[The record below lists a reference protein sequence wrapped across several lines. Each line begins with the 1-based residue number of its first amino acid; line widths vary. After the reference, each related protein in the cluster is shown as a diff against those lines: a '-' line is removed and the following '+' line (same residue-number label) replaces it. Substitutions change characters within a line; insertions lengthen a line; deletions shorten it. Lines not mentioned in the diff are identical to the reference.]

1 MSENHLLI
9 SVDVPSS
16 LSKAGNEPTKNKE
29 RIWNNFQEMSKF
41 TSLEEQYIILIF
53 QTVLNLLANIALE
66 IIINNIYIRNNVSN
80 FSVKIPFEHANSK
93 CVAYEGNI
101 KGRHVWKENQIS
113 KMCLLN
119 LRYNLETNQN
129 SNVFMRKKCERAT
142 PFPTGPGQT
151 TGGFCY
157 YWGLAR
163 PHQLFLRYKNFL
175 RILS

>member
-53 QTVLNLLANIALE
+53 QTVLDLLANIALE

-101 KGRHVWKENQIS
+101 KGRHV
-113 KMCLLN
+113 
-119 LRYNLETNQN
+119 
-129 SNVFMRKKCERAT
+129 
-142 PFPTGPGQT
+142 
-151 TGGFCY
+151 
-157 YWGLAR
+157 
-163 PHQLFLRYKNFL
+163 
-175 RILS
+175 